1 MVIVIDFGS
10 QYTQL
15 IVRKI
20 RELGFRSEILPFNTP
35 IEEIINK
42 KPGAIIL
49 SGGPRSVT
57 EKNAPTINPLIWT
70 LGIPLLGICY
80 GMQLISQQFGGKVA
94 SSPTKEYGSSLLVLN
109 KYLHD
114 ESPLFKDVPSQDTVW
129 MSHGDYISSLPSSF
143 TAYASTESCPFAAM
157 GNPEKRIYGVQ
168 FHPEVTHTHSGK
180 KILHNFLSVIA
191 GLKPD
196 WSIKSYLEETTSSI
210 KTLVGEG
217 KVIVALSGGVDSTI
231 MVTLLSK
238 TLPGQIYPIFIDHGL
253 LRFQE
258 ADEVLQALAK
268 LGIPVNLVNA
278 QDRFFKALKKVKDG
292 EKKRKIM
299 GREFIMVLEAEAQ
312 KIPGVTHL
320 AQGTIYPDVIES
332 AVSVSGLAAKIKTH
346 HNVGGLPKRLRL
358 KLVEPLRYLF
368 KDEVRELGKLLG
380 LPLSII
386 ERRPFP
392 GPGLAVRMLGEVTMD
407 RANKLRMVDE
417 IFRDEL
423 KKWEGYKNIWQA
435 FAVLT
440 GVKTVG
446 VKGDER
452 SYEELVAIRAVS
464 STDGMTAD
472 WIEIPPA
479 VLRKIS
485 ERITREVAGVNRV
498 VYDITTKPPSTIE
511 WE

>member
-35 IEEIINK
+35 IEEIKGK

-49 SGGPRSVT
+49 SGSPRSVT
-57 EKNAPTINPLIWT
+57 EKNAPTISPLIWT
-70 LGIPLLGICY
+70 LDIPLLGICY
-80 GMQLISQQFGGKVA
+80 GMQLISQWFGGKVA

-109 KYLHD
+109 NNI
-114 ESPLFKDVPSQDTVW
+114 PLDNLFRNVPSRDTVW
-129 MSHGDYISSLPSSF
+129 MSHGDYISSPPPSF
-143 TAYASTESCPFAAM
+143 TTYASTESCPIAAM
-157 GNPEKRIYGVQ
+157 GYPEKRVYGVQ
-168 FHPEVTHTHSGK
+168 YHPEVAHTHSGK
-180 KILHNFLSVIA
+180 IMLHNFLSVIA
-191 GLKPD
+191 GLMPD
-196 WSIKSYLEETTSSI
+196 WSIKSYLEEITSSI
-210 KTLVGEG
+210 KTSVGEG

-231 MVTLLSK
+231 MVTLLGK
-238 TLPGQIYPIFIDHGL
+238 ALPGQIYPIFVDHGL

-258 ADEVLQALAK
+258 ADEVLQSLAK
-268 LGIPVNLVNA
+268 LGIPVNKVST
-278 QDRFFKALKKVKDG
+278 QDRFFTALKNVKKG
-292 EKKRKIM
+292 EKKRKII
-299 GREFIMVLEAEAQ
+299 GREFIRVLEAEAQ

-358 KLVEPLRYLF
+358 KLIEPLRYLF

-386 ERRPFP
+386 ERKPFP
-392 GPGLAVRMLGEVTMD
+392 GPGLAVRILGEVTMD
-407 RANKLRMVDE
+407 RANKLRMVDK

-423 KKWEGYKNIWQA
+423 REWEGYKNIWQD

>member
-1 MVIVIDFGS
+1 MIIVIDFGS

-35 IEEIINK
+35 MEEIKGK

-49 SGGPRSVT
+49 SGSPRSVT
-57 EKNAPTINPLIWT
+57 EKNAPTISPLIWT
-70 LGIPLLGICY
+70 LDIPLLGICY
-80 GMQLISQQFGGKVA
+80 GMQLMSQHFGGKVA

-109 KYLHD
+109 NNFP
-114 ESPLFKDVPSQDTVW
+114 ENIFFRDVPSQDTVW
-129 MSHGDYISSLPSSF
+129 MSHGDYISSLPPSF
-143 TAYASTESCPFAAM
+143 TAYASTKSCPFAAM

-168 FHPEVTHTHSGK
+168 FHPEVAHTHSGK
-180 KILHNFLSVIA
+180 KILHNFLSAIA

-196 WSIKSYLEETTSSI
+196 WSIKSYLEEITCSI
-210 KTLVGEG
+210 KTSVGQG

-258 ADEVLQALAK
+258 AEEVLQALAK
-268 LGIPVNLVNA
+268 ISVPVNIINA
-278 QDRFFKALKKVKDG
+278 QDRFFSALKNVKGG
-292 EKKRKIM
+292 EKKRKII
-299 GREFIMVLEAEAQ
+299 GREFIRVLESEAQ

-386 ERRPFP
+386 ERQPFP
-392 GPGLAVRMLGEVTMD
+392 GPGLAVRILGEVTID
-407 RANKLRMVDE
+407 RANKLRMVDK

-423 KKWEGYKNIWQA
+423 REWEGYKNIWQA

-472 WIEIPPA
+472 WIEIPPV

>member
-35 IEEIINK
+35 IEEIKDK

-57 EKNAPTINPLIWT
+57 EKNAPTISPLIWSFD
-70 LGIPLLGICY
+70 IPILGICY
-80 GMQLISQQFGGKVA
+80 GMQLISQQFGGKVV
-94 SSPTKEYGSSLLVLN
+94 SSPTKEYGSSQLFLN
-109 KYLHD
+109 SNLPAD
-114 ESPLFKDVPSQDTVW
+114 DLFRGVPSQDTVW
-129 MSHGDYISSLPSSF
+129 MSHGDYILSLPPSF
-143 TAYASTESCPFAAM
+143 TTYASTESCPIAAM
-157 GNPEKRIYGVQ
+157 GNSEKRVYGVQ

-180 KILHNFLSVIA
+180 IILYNFLSVVA

-196 WSIKSYLEETTSSI
+196 WSIKSYLEEITYSI
-210 KTLVGEG
+210 KTSVGQG

-258 ADEVLQALAK
+258 AEEVLQALAK
-268 LGIPVNLVNA
+268 ISVADNIINA
-278 QDRFFKALKKVKDG
+278 QDRFFAALKNVKEG
-292 EKKRKIM
+292 EKKRKII
-299 GREFIMVLEAEAQ
+299 GREFIRVLESEAQ

-386 ERRPFP
+386 ERQPFP
-392 GPGLAVRMLGEVTMD
+392 GPGLAVRILGEVTID
-407 RANKLRMVDE
+407 RANKLRMVDK

-423 KKWEGYKNIWQA
+423 REWEGYKNIWQA

>member
-1 MVIVIDFGS
+1 M
-10 QYTQL
+10 
-15 IVRKI
+15 
-20 RELGFRSEILPFNTP
+20 
-35 IEEIINK
+35 
-42 KPGAIIL
+42 
-49 SGGPRSVT
+49 
-57 EKNAPTINPLIWT
+57 
-70 LGIPLLGICY
+70 
-80 GMQLISQQFGGKVA
+80 
-94 SSPTKEYGSSLLVLN
+94 
-109 KYLHD
+109 
-114 ESPLFKDVPSQDTVW
+114 
-129 MSHGDYISSLPSSF
+129 
-143 TAYASTESCPFAAM
+143 
-157 GNPEKRIYGVQ
+157 Q

-180 KILHNFLSVIA
+180 IILYNFLSVVA

-196 WSIKSYLEETTSSI
+196 WSIKSYLEEITYSI
-210 KTLVGEG
+210 KTSVGQG

-258 ADEVLQALAK
+258 AEEVLQALAK
-268 LGIPVNLVNA
+268 ISVADNIINA
-278 QDRFFKALKKVKDG
+278 QDRFFAALKNVKEG
-292 EKKRKIM
+292 EKKRKII
-299 GREFIMVLEAEAQ
+299 GREFIKVLESEAQ

-386 ERRPFP
+386 ERQPFP
-392 GPGLAVRMLGEVTMD
+392 GPGLAVRILGEVTID
-407 RANKLRMVDE
+407 RANKLRMVDK

-423 KKWEGYKNIWQA
+423 REWEGYKNIWQA

-485 ERITREVAGVNRV
+485 ERITREVAGVNRA